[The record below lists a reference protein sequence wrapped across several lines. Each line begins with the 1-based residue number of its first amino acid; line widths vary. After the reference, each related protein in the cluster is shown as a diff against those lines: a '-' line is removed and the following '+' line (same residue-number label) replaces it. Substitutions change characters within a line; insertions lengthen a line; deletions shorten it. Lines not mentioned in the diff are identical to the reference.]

1 MNIIV
6 LTDWEL
12 IAVYAVVILASFV
25 PAWKMSSWFVD
36 RFFPVRVKNEMPALP
51 QKSSV

>member
-12 IAVYAVVILASFV
+12 IAVYAVVILASLV
-25 PAWKMSSWFVD
+25 PAWKIADKIVEKL
-36 RFFPVRVKNEMPALP
+36 FPVKNEMPSAP
-51 QKSSV
+51 KQ